1 MPNPEE
7 IFVLGKQLRLLQAV
21 DGFRT
26 CLDSVLLA
34 AACPAQPGDTVLDLG
49 AGVGGAGLCVL
60 FRVPDT
66 RITGVEIQADQIPL
80 AEHNAAL
87 NNMSDRATFINS
99 DIRDFTGERHN
110 HVIINPPYL
119 ESGAHIPSPSDA
131 KAKAHGHDETTLADF
146 VTAGFRN
153 LKSGGTIS
161 IIHRADQS
169 DKIIHAFG
177 KKFGGVEII
186 PLWPR
191 VGVQAKRVI
200 IRGIKDRKTPATL
213 HAGLVLHQDNGD
225 YTPEAEAVLR
235 KAAPLLS

>member
-7 IFVLGKQLRLLQAV
+7 IYVLGKQLRLLQAV

-34 AACPAQPGDTVLDLG
+34 AACPAKPGDHILDLG

-60 FRVPDT
+60 FRVPGA
-66 RITGVEIQADQIPL
+66 RLTGVEIQADHVEL
-80 AEHNAAL
+80 ALQNAAL
-87 NNMSDRATFINS
+87 NNMAARAQFVHS
-99 DIRDFTGERHN
+99 DIRDFTGDRLD

-131 KAKAHGHDETTLADF
+131 KAKAHGHDDTTLADF

-153 LKSGGTIS
+153 LKSGGTLS
-161 IIHRADQS
+161 IIHRADQT
-169 DKIIHAFG
+169 DKIIHGLG

-191 VGVQAKRVI
+191 TDVQAKRVI
-200 IRGIKDRKTPATL
+200 IRATKDRKTPATL
-213 HAGLVLHQDNGD
+213 HAGLTLHQESGD
-225 YTPEAEAVLR
+225 YTAEAEKVLR
-235 KAAPLLS
+235 AGAPIA